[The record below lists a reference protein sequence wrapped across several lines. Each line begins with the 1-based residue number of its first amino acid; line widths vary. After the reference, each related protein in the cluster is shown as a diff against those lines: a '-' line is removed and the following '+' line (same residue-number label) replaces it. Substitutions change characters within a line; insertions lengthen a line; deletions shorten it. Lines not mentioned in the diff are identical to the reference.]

1 MLLYIRFNNFYSFAE
16 QAELSFKVG
25 KQAAPSLYDIHLK
38 TAQDI
43 LRLNKVTA
51 VLGANGSVNTIFK
64 SYTIFKLVYCSF

>member
-25 KQAAPSLYDIHLK
+25 KQPPSLYDSEIK
-38 TAQDI
+38 TNQDI

-51 VLGANGSVNTIFK
+51 VLGANG
-64 SYTIFKLVYCSF
+64 LVRHNF